1 MKAQSGILFLILVL
15 HLAATAGDASNAAEC
30 AQYALKFSGTPRE
43 LTLAELDGLRLC
55 INEQRRALEF
65 ERQEQQAKQARLPR
79 RYRPYSP
86 ADF

>member
-1 MKAQSGILFLILVL
+1 MKTQSGILFLILIL
-15 HLAATAGDASNAAEC
+15 PLAAAAGDAGNAAEC

-55 INEQRRALEF
+55 ISEQRRALEF
-65 ERQEQQAKQARLPR
+65 ERQEQQAGLPYRNR
-79 RYRPYSP
+79 RYPP